1 MEDIE
6 DMKALWIELNNRLNS
21 LEEENRR
28 LAKKVTSNKYKN
40 VQEKLIKK
48 YCIFIAVSCV
58 MMIYCFCLIY
68 LNPFIVEKYKLLTT
82 VYMMCFFAIAAGVD
96 SYLLFQVRDMDFY
109 NSNVRE
115 ITKMAAKNWKIHK
128 IFLIFGLPL
137 AIGACV
143 LMALALDADP
153 FVYLGMIVGGIVGFI
168 IGLRQLMK
176 FRDYYKLLQTEDFN
190 IE

>member
-1 MEDIE
+1 
-6 DMKALWIELNNRLNS
+6 
-21 LEEENRR
+21 
-28 LAKKVTSNKYKN
+28 
-40 VQEKLIKK
+40 
-48 YCIFIAVSCV
+48 
-58 MMIYCFCLIY
+58 MIYCFCLIY

-82 VYMMCFFAIAAGVD
+82 VYMMCFFAISAGVD

-176 FRDYYKLLQTEDFN
+176 FRDYYRLLQTEDFN